1 MLEVT
6 KTHEKGSEYLV
17 ARRSLKDGKI
27 VLFFFKNTGVVI
39 KTSPD
44 SESKFGD
51 ISNDWISCSD
61 PTTWE
66 PVDITITG

>member
-1 MLEVT
+1 MKKGVNIWLLAEAL
-6 KTHEKGSEYLV
+6 KTEKS
-17 ARRSLKDGKI
+17 SC
-27 VLFFFKNTGVVI
+27 FFFKNTGVVI

-66 PVDITITG
+66 PIDITITG